1 MLQIVIPAVEGW
13 DEVKEEFVEI
23 KKEQVLHLEHSLISI
38 SNWEAKYCKPFL
50 SKEPKTHEETVDYIK
65 CMTLNKNV
73 NPEVYTR
80 LTSKNIQ
87 EVNKYIEAP
96 MTATTFSKDVT
107 GKKGGRSQRVTS
119 ELIYAWMIEL
129 EIPIELE
136 KWHLNRLITEIQI
149 LNIRRGPSKKMSK
162 KDIMRRNSELNE
174 ARRKR
179 LGSNG

>member
-1 MLQIVIPAVEGW
+1 MLQIVIPAIDGW
-13 DEVKEEFVEI
+13 DEVREEFVEI
-23 KKEQVLHLEHSLISI
+23 KKEQILHLEHSLISI

-50 SKEPKTHEETVDYIK
+50 SKESKTFEETVEYIK

-73 NPEVYTR
+73 DPEVYTR
-80 LTSKNIQ
+80 LSLKNIQ
-87 EVNKYIEAP
+87 EVNNYIDSP
-96 MTATTFSKDVT
+96 RTATTFSKSAS
-107 GKKGGRSQRVTS
+107 GKRGGQSQRVTS

-136 KWHLNRLITEIQI
+136 KWHLNRLLTEIQI

-162 KDIMRRNSELNE
+162 KDIMRRNTELNE